1 MTAPPD
7 GTTLEEVIGELQSV
21 WGVPQYPQEFR
32 ITLKVADEREPR
44 AERAAAVDD
53 LPDQKSDEA
62 RPSLDTTS
70 PRREKA
76 PAAPRVGSAA
86 DGTQREKAP
95 RRRRRVRRKRRDD
108 TA

>member
-7 GTTLEEVIGELQSV
+7 GTTLEEVIGDLQSV

-32 ITLKVADEREPR
+32 ITLKVADERETR
-44 AERAAAVDD
+44 AERAVSMDD
-53 LPDQKSDEA
+53 LPDEKSDEA
-62 RPSLDTTS
+62 RPGLDTTS

-76 PAAPRVGSAA
+76 PAAPRVAAA

-95 RRRRRVRRKRRDD
+95 RRRRRARRKRRGG